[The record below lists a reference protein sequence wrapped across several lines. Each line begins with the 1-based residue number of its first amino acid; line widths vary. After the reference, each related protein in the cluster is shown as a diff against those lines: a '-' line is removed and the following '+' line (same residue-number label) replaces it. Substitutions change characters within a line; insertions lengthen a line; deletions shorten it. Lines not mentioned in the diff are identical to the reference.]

1 MLPSVTQKNLA
12 GSTGN
17 LITALTNCTSGSYQ
31 LALVLT
37 PWLRLQCWPR
47 IGFSLKIYW
56 LVCIFHILRCSVS
69 MSGKQSCCEK
79 QFSGIK
85 SEEQIFQW
93 QMFQYLGRGEWRTE
107 WKYLRTFCSVIYI
120 HSAQLRIW
128 RGVDGEYFMG
138 WVMSLWAVT
147 QIGTFAWNGI
157 SPPHLN
163 PPPPPFHICAILVT
177 SWGYSCAVHSYSCTN
192 WKLIFI
198 DHIFDFT
205 RQAGNDHL
213 EKTTLWNCWKETLVF
228 QR

>member
-85 SEEQIFQW
+85 SEEQIF
-93 QMFQYLGRGEWRTE
+93 LVANVSGVGEWRVE
-107 WKYLRTFCSVIYI
+107 NRMKIFQDILFSYLYPFRSVKDMKGSGWGIFYGLS
-120 HSAQLRIW
+120 H
-128 RGVDGEYFMG
+128 VFMG
-138 WVMSLWAVT
+138 GDSDWHICLKW
-147 QIGTFAWNGI
+147 
-157 SPPHLN
+157 HLSSSSES
-163 PPPPPFHICAILVT
+163 PPPPFHRCAILVT